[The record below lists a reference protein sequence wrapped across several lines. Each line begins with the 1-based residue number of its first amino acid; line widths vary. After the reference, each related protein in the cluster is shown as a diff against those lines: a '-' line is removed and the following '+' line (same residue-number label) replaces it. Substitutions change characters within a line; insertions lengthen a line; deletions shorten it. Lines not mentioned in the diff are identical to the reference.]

1 MSDAV
6 DDALRSLERSDGLDE
21 PQRESHSIGWYFH
34 VDVEGERASRTA
46 ISPEEV
52 HFTWNEDLSARIRVV
67 AGTPSRADDPALA
80 LPSDAPR
87 AGEVLRD
94 EVFAPGEYDP
104 LLPDPPGRTPAELEE
119 FLQPIALGGLSSGFA
134 LFDAIDTAFQAW
146 SLTNE
151 QQGSLLE
158 LIDDASGVTV
168 LGAGL
173 DRAGRPVI
181 GLSTTHPDV
190 AQERHILVSQETG
203 RIIGFEIYMVEG
215 DDYFPG
221 NAVISYTLYEGRTR
235 EEDLDHRIARRLGAA
250 RRRPRVGRL
259 GRRARASGHPGR
271 ARRGARRRRSGLPPC
286 ELAEARHGD
295 DHSLGRSVGSCATG
309 SVCAFSQQN
318 ISGTKLSWGS
328 CSTHT
333 IPGSFSVKSIANA
346 RSAGSILQARNGTT
360 VLASATGGTWKNV
373 AGTTTNV
380 RCLE

>member
-1 MSDAV
+1 MDEIERRVRAARPPSGHRDLPLTDRAKRELAELALVDETTPARSGALRGVPARVATSAAVIAAALLLVPLGTTLTPAPAAALTPPPLEWTPTTVTVSDAV

-34 VDVEGERASRTA
+34 VDVEGERASRTV

-52 HFTWNEDLSARIRVV
+52 HFTWDEDLSARIRVV
-67 AGTPSRADDPALA
+67 AGTPYWADDPARA
-80 LPSDAPR
+80 LPPDAPR

-221 NAVISYTLYEGRTR
+221 NAVISYTLYEG
-235 EEDLDHRIARRLGAA
+235 EN
-250 RRRPRVGRL
+250 P
-259 GRRARASGHPGR
+259 
-271 ARRGARRRRSGLPPC
+271 
-286 ELAEARHGD
+286 
-295 DHSLGRSVGSCATG
+295 
-309 SVCAFSQQN
+309 
-318 ISGTKLSWGS
+318 
-328 CSTHT
+328 
-333 IPGSFSVKSIANA
+333 
-346 RSAGSILQARNGTT
+346 
-360 VLASATGGTWKNV
+360 
-373 AGTTTNV
+373 
-380 RCLE
+380 